1 MKMQRIFQSVVYR
14 LENNLGPE
22 ISSLQLR
29 VGFHSGSLM
38 AGVLRSEKARFQ
50 LFGDT
55 VNTASRMESTGV
67 PGKIQISEVTL
78 ALLDKTMIANAK
90 VIQREDRVEAKGKGS
105 MQTYWLI
112 DEES

>member
-1 MKMQRIFQSVVYR
+1 MQHVFDSVIYR
-14 LENNLGPE
+14 LEDDLGPE
-22 ISSLQLR
+22 ISRLQLR

-67 PGKIQISEVTL
+67 PGKIQLSDITE
-78 ALLDKTMIANAK
+78 ALLDKSMLTSAI
-90 VIQREDRVEAKGKGS
+90 VIEREESVEAKGKGS
-105 MQTYWLI
+105 MRTFWLL
-112 DEES
+112 DKES